1 MKQIVWFLAVLISPG
16 ILIAQINYNESFFSQ
31 TYNIQNNQ
39 SEAFIEIIDG
49 VATMRYSQ
57 HEHLVRGSPYL
68 YDEFLFGVMTTVE
81 AVRIE
86 GLKYRY
92 DIYSDEMQFILKDD
106 TASVTRPLTLRSIQI
121 GQQRFVYDI
130 FQTGE
135 NMVSAGYFEVIEEGK
150 LTALM
155 RREKELDQD
164 SYSEN
169 YGGGGGTKDFYYKE
183 KKTYYLKFNQDVALK
198 ITNKKRLL
206 EVMPDYR
213 NEIKSFMKSE
223 KISLRKPKDIK
234 QLVSY
239 YNTLIADQTSE
250 QLMQ

>member
-1 MKQIVWFLAVLISPG
+1 MKQLVGFLAVLFCPG
-16 ILIAQINYNESFFSQ
+16 ILIAQINYSSSYFSQ

-39 SEAFIEIIDG
+39 SEAFVEIIDG

-86 GLKYRY
+86 GLRYRY

-106 TASVTRPLTLRSIQI
+106 TASITRPLTLRSIQI
-121 GQQRFVYDI
+121 GEQKFVYDV
-130 FQTGE
+130 FQTGH
-135 NMVSAGYFEVIEEGK
+135 NTVSAGYFELIEEGK
-150 LTALM
+150 LSALI

-164 SYSEN
+164 SYCEN
-169 YGGGGGTKDFYYKE
+169 YGGGGGTKDFFYKE
-183 KKTYYLKFNQDVALK
+183 NKTYYLKLNQDVAWK

-206 EVMPDYR
+206 EAIPDHR
-213 NEIKSFMKSE
+213 KEIKSFMKSE

-239 YNTLIADQTSE
+239 YNTLTADQTSE
-250 QLMQ
+250 QLTQ

>member
-1 MKQIVWFLAVLISPG
+1 MKQLVLFLAVLISPG
-16 ILIAQINYNESFFSQ
+16 ILIAQINYSESFFSQ
-31 TYNIQNNQ
+31 TYSLQNMQ

-92 DIYSDEMQFILKDD
+92 DIYSDEMQFILKAD

-121 GQQRFVYDI
+121 GEQKFVYDI
-130 FQTGE
+130 FKTGE
-135 NMVSAGYFEVIEEGK
+135 STAAAGYFEVIEEGK
-150 LTALM
+150 LTALL

-183 KKTYYLKFNQDVALK
+183 KKTYYLKYNTDIALK

-206 EVMPDYR
+206 EILPDNR

-239 YNTLIADQTSE
+239 YNTLNSRSSSF
-250 QLMQ
+250 

>member
-1 MKQIVWFLAVLISPG
+1 MKQLVLFLAVLISPG

-31 TYNIQNNQ
+31 TYSLQNMQ
-39 SEAFIEIIDG
+39 SEAFLEIIDG

-92 DIYSDEMQFILKDD
+92 DIYSDEMQFILKAD

-121 GQQRFVYDI
+121 GEQKFVYDI
-130 FQTGE
+130 FKTGE
-135 NMVSAGYFEVIEEGK
+135 STAAAGYFEVIEEGK
-150 LTALM
+150 LTALL

-183 KKTYYLKFNQDVALK
+183 KKTYYLKYNTDIALK

-206 EVMPDYR
+206 EILPDNR

-239 YNTLIADQTSE
+239 YNTLNSRSSSF
-250 QLMQ
+250 